1 MVADQKG
8 ITVEDLA
15 MPNPTPNRTSTSNR
29 GNCGTSG

>member
-15 MPNPTPNRTSTSNR
+15 MPNHIPESAPTSNR
-29 GNCGTSG
+29 GNCGTRG